1 MGDLEKSDPIEPQ
14 SEPTSRSLSQQQ
26 TPIHTP
32 RSDTAKEETSSTPPS
47 GDDWDSPEDPD
58 NPQNWNLASKIYH
71 VTVPGLFG
79 FAVPVIGG
87 FAAQYKGWRWTQWCI
102 LFISLA
108 VFLSAIP
115 MNETYKKAIL
125 KRRAKARGIPA
136 SPPPS
141 GAAVKSTK
149 YIPRPPEDIHADFP
163 KPVVFFLSL
172 YTAFTFAILFLF
184 FAAIPYVFE
193 RPPYAFS
200 VSQTGLVFL
209 AIGLGV
215 LLASMTGLIIDTK
228 LYQVQ
233 HRKAT
238 AAGHMHAQP
247 EHRLYNAMIGSVGI
261 PVGLF
266 WFAWTADKGVH
277 WAVPVVGA
285 VPFAW
290 GNLCLFVCTAS
301 PCLLACA
308 DKPAG

>member
-1 MGDLEKSDPIEPQ
+1 
-14 SEPTSRSLSQQQ
+14 
-26 TPIHTP
+26 
-32 RSDTAKEETSSTPPS
+32 
-47 GDDWDSPEDPD
+47 
-58 NPQNWNLASKIYH
+58 
-71 VTVPGLFG
+71 
-79 FAVPVIGG
+79 
-87 FAAQYKGWRWTQWCI
+87 
-102 LFISLA
+102 
-108 VFLSAIP
+108 

-141 GAAVKSTK
+141 GAAVKSTV
-149 YIPRPPEDIHADFP
+149 IQNFLRPMHMLVTEVHPPSPRGDIHADLP
-163 KPVVFFLSL
+163 QPVVFFLSL

-215 LLASMTGLIIDTK
+215 LLASMTGLVIDTK

-308 DKPAG
+308 DDAAV